1 MGVHRGGFMS
11 QRSTCGVMKCQWAVL
26 EVFLGCVRELL
37 GPFRREVRKD
47 WIFLSYIRLEMFWL
61 FQLFWSKISN
71 IQES

>member
-47 WIFLSYIRLEMFWL
+47 DILELHQVRDVLAFLTFLGE
-61 FQLFWSKISN
+61 Q
-71 IQES
+71 